1 MPSSN
6 MSAKKKTINDTCEK
20 CFNYNVSRL
29 TSLSWDPLGSPW
41 LPTNNKQANEKA
53 VLYNKT
59 KDPKL
64 KEEWHKLVK
73 QFGVAYDKHNPQE
86 IFTDLQ

>member
-1 MPSSN
+1 M
-6 MSAKKKTINDTCEK
+6 KINEL
-20 CFNYNVSRL
+20 NN
-29 TSLSWDPLGSPW
+29 LS
-41 LPTNNKQANEKA
+41 KQANEKA

-59 KDPKL
+59 KDSKL

-73 QFGVAYDKHNPQE
+73 QFGVAYDKYNPKE

>member
-1 MPSSN
+1 MR
-6 MSAKKKTINDTCEK
+6 IIELEK
-20 CFNYNVSRL
+20 LSR
-29 TSLSWDPLGSPW
+29 
-41 LPTNNKQANEKA
+41 KANEKA